1 MVLDDRVIESCR
13 SGQEAASVDTYL
25 RFAEA
30 VNRLDLTQ
38 TEERGIDVLR
48 DVAGSVSGEKAE
60 DALTG
65 AEDTVEDAVER
76 VKETVSS

>member
-1 MVLDDRVIESCR
+1 M
-13 SGQEAASVDTYL
+13 
-25 RFAEA
+25 
-30 VNRLDLTQ
+30 
-38 TEERGIDVLR
+38 LR